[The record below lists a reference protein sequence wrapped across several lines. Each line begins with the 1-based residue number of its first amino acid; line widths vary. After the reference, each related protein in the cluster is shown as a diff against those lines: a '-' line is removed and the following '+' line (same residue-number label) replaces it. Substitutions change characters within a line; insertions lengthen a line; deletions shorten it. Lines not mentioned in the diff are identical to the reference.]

1 MKILVTGMTSQHVNA
16 TTRAGRMTMSGVLQ
30 SALTTQGH
38 DVEVRSYEMFEDR
51 TFDKVFVGL
60 GPLKGLGTAY
70 MYRAMQALY
79 DYKNDAVLFCDD
91 TATSK
96 IGREFKTILK
106 RPSDYI
112 KPFFMYKRD
121 WEILVENE
129 NVRQQQ
135 MDMIDR
141 LAGNQDKYWPLLV
154 PSWTDDLSFACG
166 ALICQQAAHEAI
178 SFDPSEYFAVSAT
191 RTVSSDPVW
200 GTLWDPASPAV
211 SRMGVMKWE
220 VENIADDPLRIG
232 EMAGMLVPSAVWSP
246 TISNSVS
253 IGVPVASDWRI
264 LGPTLGESFETLP
277 SVIELMP
284 EKSRTELAKKQYDA
298 IQSKSS
304 GTTLDAVQKSL
315 ETIN

>member
-129 NVRQQQ
+129 SVRQQH
-135 MDMIDR
+135 MSMIDR

-166 ALICQQAAHEAI
+166 ALICQQAANNAL
-178 SFDPSEYFAVSAT
+178 SFDPSEYFAVKT
-191 RTVSSDPVW
+191 KNDLLEKPVW
-200 GTLWDPASPAV
+200 GTLWDAASPAV
-211 SRMGVMKWE
+211 NRMGVMRCP
-220 VENIADDPLRIG
+220 VENIADDLQRIG
-232 EMAGMLVPSAVWSP
+232 EMSGVLVPSAVWSP

-253 IGVPVASDWRI
+253 IGVPVASDWRV
-264 LGPTLGESFETLP
+264 LGPALGEPFEALP
-277 SVIELMP
+277 SVIEMSSK
-284 EKSRTELAKKQYDA
+284 ESRTELAKKQHDA

-304 GTTLDAVQKSL
+304 GSTVDVVKHAL
-315 ETIN
+315 EIV